1 MGDFSKM
8 AWVSFGSVVPIKK
21 DSNAIDVHKLYG
33 YHSALLLW
41 IENMR
46 RKFVIFLVEVC
57 GFILAV
63 MCYLVQ
69 YNIYKRADIS
79 FLGSSGDY
87 RLEYV
92 AAELPY
98 TYINYAYIRVIDIA
112 HPDHVYRSPIAAALD
127 IDVKGFETDKKIN
140 MGWLV
145 FDKEKHSFLLAF
157 PGWRESWINLFIS
170 NTPYAVI
177 ENG

>member
-1 MGDFSKM
+1 MLKNISKLLVYVLAIIAIAMISLAKYNTSRASLADFS
-8 AWVSFGSVVPIKK
+8 F
-21 DSNAIDVHKLYG
+21 
-33 YHSALLLW
+33 
-41 IENMR
+41 
-46 RKFVIFLVEVC
+46 
-57 GFILAV
+57 
-63 MCYLVQ
+63 
-69 YNIYKRADIS
+69 
-79 FLGSSGDY
+79 SSDY

-92 AAELPY
+92 PVVLPY
-98 TYINYAYIRVIDIA
+98 TYIQYAYIRITDVA

-157 PGWRESWINLFIS
+157 PSWRESWINLFIS